1 VARLFVISGPSGAGK
16 GTLIRGVL
24 EASPDLA
31 RVATSA
37 TTRTMRPGETDGREY
52 FFLSADEFDR
62 RVGSGEF
69 EEHVEFAGNRYGTLK
84 SEIDGLLAGVGV
96 NIFGLTVDRWQ
107 RLLLRGEGVSLDDT
121 LFSTVTATPALPA
134 GRSRVARFCEGVELL
149 ALLESGPTVAE
160 VIATLAMGRELGFA
174 IVLSLRDAGL
184 IAMDRAEEPTALLA
198 PPL

>member
-84 SEIDGLLAGVGV
+84 SEIDGLLAGGQSVILELEVDGSLVIKEARPDACLIFIDTDLAELRRRLISRQTEAEHEIDRRLQIAEEQSKDKLRFDHVVHNDEVERAVG
-96 NIFGLTVDRWQ
+96 
-107 RLLLRGEGVSLDDT
+107 
-121 LFSTVTATPALPA
+121 
-134 GRSRVARFCEGVELL
+134 ELL
-149 ALLESGPTVAE
+149 S
-160 VIATLAMGRELGFA
+160 TLKRELE
-174 IVLSLRDAGL
+174 D
-184 IAMDRAEEPTALLA
+184 
-198 PPL
+198 